1 MTEND
6 TKPKVYFV
14 TNIAPLY
21 RANLFKKLANNKFF
35 DITFF
40 FGLGSNGITG
50 IDLNKEE
57 FKEFASQSSEVK
69 NYWFKNKVL
78 IWQTDVVLK
87 SIFSKPNLVI
97 LLGEFSILSNWFSA
111 FIFRIR
117 SIPVIMY
124 GHGMYGNETGLKLF
138 LRRSYLKLAKG
149 HLLYEK
155 HAKKV
160 LTQQGFDNKK
170 LYVFHNSLDYDLQK
184 ETRDE
189 LIKSNNE
196 KPYTFFENSSLPT
209 IIFIGRLTPE
219 KKLINLILLSKRLM
233 EIGIPINLLII
244 GKGSERESL
253 ELEAEKLL
261 KNQTYHFYGACY
273 DETILGSLIYNAD
286 LCVSPGNVGL
296 TAIHSLS
303 YGTPVTTHSNFYQ
316 QGPEVESIEEG
327 KTGFLFEQD
336 NLDDLVKKTALWLN
350 TNLEDRDEIR
360 KKCYKII
367 DDFYN
372 PYKQMEIFTQ
382 MANDFISTYQL

>member
-1 MTEND
+1 
-6 TKPKVYFV
+6 
-14 TNIAPLY
+14 L
-21 RANLFKKLANNKFF
+21 RL
-35 DITFF
+35 
-40 FGLGSNGITG
+40 
-50 IDLNKEE
+50 
-57 FKEFASQSSEVK
+57 K
-69 NYWFKNKVL
+69 NYWLKGKILVWQTKFLRRTISSKPDLAVL
-78 IWQTDVVLK
+78 I
-87 SIFSKPNLVI
+87 
-97 LLGEFSILSNWFSA
+97 GEFSVLSNWLSA
-111 FIFRIR
+111 IILRFKRV
-117 SIPVIMY
+117 PVIMY
-124 GHGMYGNETGLKLF
+124 GHGMYGNESGLKLW
-138 LRRSYLKLAKG
+138 LRKSFLKLASG

-170 LYVFHNSLDYDLQK
+170 LYVFHNSLDYDVQK
-184 ETRDE
+184 ETRE
-189 LIKSNNE
+189 SLIKSNPK
-196 KPYTFFENSSLPT
+196 KPYTFFENSLLPT

-219 KKLINLILLSKRLM
+219 KKLTTLILLSKRLM
-233 EIGIPINLLII
+233 EMGIPINLLII
-244 GKGSERESL
+244 GKGSEQEIL

-336 NLDDLVKKTALWLN
+336 NLEDLVQKTALWLN
-350 TNLEDRDEIR
+350 TTLEDRGQIR
-360 KKCYKII
+360 NDCYTVI

-382 MANDFISTYQL
+382 MVNDFL